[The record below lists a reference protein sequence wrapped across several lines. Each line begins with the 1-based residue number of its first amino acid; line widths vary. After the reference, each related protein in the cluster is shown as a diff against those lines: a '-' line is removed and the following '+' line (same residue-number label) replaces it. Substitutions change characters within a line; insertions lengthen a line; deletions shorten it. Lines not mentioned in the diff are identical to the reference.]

1 MAEEDDSQEKTED
14 PSQRKLDK
22 ASEEGRILS
31 SKEMFVFTGIAIGWL
46 LISSIPFFGEDILK
60 AWSTLFIFDH
70 PYMLENLWMSRVQSI
85 FWTYVMFA
93 ILVGIPILLVVLLTQ
108 AAVGG
113 INFAPKAMAFKGN
126 KLNPISGLKRII
138 SVKGLVEL
146 GKSLLKVILL
156 FGIGGFFIHF
166 YMPQVLPL
174 SLSTLN
180 QSLEVMLNG
189 FRYLIGGM
197 IIVLMIIAAIDYFW
211 QRHTHMQQ
219 MRMSKKEM
227 KDEMK
232 ETEGSP
238 EVKSKIRRMQM
249 EQSQQSSRQREAL
262 ENIGEA
268 TAVIVNPTHFAVALR
283 YRAEEGGAP
292 VIIAMG
298 KGVLAERIIDRAK
311 DHSITVFQSPLL
323 ARALYFTGDIGAEIS
338 EKLYNAVAV
347 VLAYIYRVDRGEIMP
362 EPDVTVPQD
371 LMFDEHG
378 QALNA

>member
-1 MAEEDDSQEKTED
+1 MAEENDSQEKTEE

-22 ASEEGRILS
+22 ASEDGQVLT
-31 SKEMFVFTGIAIGWL
+31 SKEMFVFTGMAAGLL
-46 LISSIPFFGEDILK
+46 LISLVP
-60 AWSTLFIFDH
+60 
-70 PYMLENLWMSRVQSI
+70 
-85 FWTYVMFA
+85 MFA
-93 ILVGIPILLVVLLTQ
+93 QNVLEAWGSLFRIDHGEMLDHNWFIKLEMAFWGMILIACFLGLPILVVVLITQ
-108 AAVGG
+108 IAVGG
-113 INFAPKAMAFKGN
+113 INFAPKAMSFKGSRI
-126 KLNPISGLKRII
+126 NPVKGLGRIF

-156 FGIGGFFIHF
+156 FSISGFVIYN

-174 SLSTLN
+174 SQSTLN
-180 QSLEVMLNG
+180 QALDIMLFG
-189 FRYLIGGM
+189 FQILIGM
-197 IIVLMIIAAIDYFW
+197 LLIVLLIIATIDYFW
-211 QRHTHMQQ
+211 QRHTLMKQL
-219 MRMSKKEM
+219 RMSMKEM

-238 EVKSKIRRMQM
+238 EVKAKIRRMQM
-249 EQSQQSSRQREAL
+249 EQSQQSARQRDAL
-262 ENIGEA
+262 ENVPDA